1 MTLDDKLYSAY
12 ADGRADERAEMRNLV
27 DSQEF
32 HHICMDYRAAGPD
45 QAGWHFERLRLLI
58 TAPVAQPERSV

>member
-32 HHICMDYRAAGPD
+32 HEICMDYRAAGP
-45 QAGWHFERLRLLI
+45 AEAHRHFERLRLLI
-58 TAPVAQPERSV
+58 AAPVALPERSV